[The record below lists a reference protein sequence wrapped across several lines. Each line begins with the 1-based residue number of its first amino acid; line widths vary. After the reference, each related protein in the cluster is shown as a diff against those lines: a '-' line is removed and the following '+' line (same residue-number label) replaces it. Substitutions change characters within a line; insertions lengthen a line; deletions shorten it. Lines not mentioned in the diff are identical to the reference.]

1 MDGLDQLGISLD
13 SILIYFV
20 NYGVLLAVLSY
31 LLYKPINNF
40 TTKRRETIKGQLE
53 QASDIKKEFEQ
64 ELENLKTEKLAAEKQ
79 LQSELKS
86 MKEYVSDKKKELL
99 EEIDAK
105 RSQMLVKAQQ
115 EIDEAKANMI
125 KEVEK
130 DLLKKMSKII
140 LEILNNKVPAEV
152 ITESVSEAW
161 SEYK

>member
-13 SILIYFV
+13 SILIYLV

-64 ELENLKTEKLAAEKQ
+64 ELEKLKAEKLATEKQ
-79 LQSELKS
+79 LQAELKS
-86 MKEYVSDKKKELL
+86 MQEYVSDKKRELL

-105 RSQMLVKAQQ
+105 RSQMLEKAQQ
-115 EIDEAKANMI
+115 EIDEAKASMI
-125 KEVEK
+125 KEVET

-140 LEILNNKVPAEV
+140 LEVLNNKVPAEV

>member
-99 EEIDAK
+99 EEIDDK
-105 RSQMLVKAQQ
+105 RTQMLVKAQQ

>member
-13 SILIYFV
+13 SILIYLV

-86 MKEYVSDKKKELL
+86 MKEYISDKKKELL

>member
-13 SILIYFV
+13 SIIIYLV
-20 NYGVLLAVLSY
+20 NYGLLLALLTY

-86 MKEYVSDKKKELL
+86 MKEYISDKKKELL
-99 EEIDAK
+99 EEIDDK
-105 RSQMLVKAQQ
+105 RTQMLVKAQQ